1 MSHLYNK
8 LRYITKKW
16 YSEKIRVLDSGS
28 SGLLDFVLYALRE
41 LRLSVPEILPCDVFC
56 DGCARGEEDF
66 CILVVGFAFFM
77 EGMWR
82 ALEKLCLLKQKRAN
96 CPKSTPRVKTTDTVA
111 LQRKEVNVFV
121 FRISF
126 KIELYST
133 CVRIFLVGGHLA
145 S

>member
-1 MSHLYNK
+1 M
-8 LRYITKKW
+8 
-16 YSEKIRVLDSGS
+16 
-28 SGLLDFVLYALRE
+28 A
-41 LRLSVPEILPCDVFC
+41 
-56 DGCARGEEDF
+56 
-66 CILVVGFAFFM
+66 
-77 EGMWR
+77 GMCR

-145 S
+145 SSFYCVRVSC